1 MTERSGGGAVWSIVL
16 AGGDGLRTQGFIRS
30 WLGVDRPK
38 QYCTFVGTRSMF
50 QHTLDRAARL
60 IPWNRIVVV
69 AAAHHQ
75 EEVWEQL
82 EKRDPGLVLFQPV
95 NLDTAAGVL
104 LPLTHILARDP
115 EATVVI
121 YPSDHFVYPEDRF
134 LENVEQAV
142 ETSERIGG
150 RPLLLATKP
159 DQLELE
165 YGWILPGKRL
175 TVNGAQD
182 ARAVH
187 SFIEKPPA
195 AQVAM
200 LTGSGALW
208 NTMVVVA
215 KGASLWALGERSL
228 PKMMTLF
235 GRLKEAIDS
244 PREPEILETIYGV
257 MPRRNFSTHMLESAP
272 ERLAVMELRDVL
284 WSDWG
289 RPSRIV
295 QMLEKIDRRPAFAD
309 ANLPALPA

>member
-1 MTERSGGGAVWSIVL
+1 
-16 AGGDGLRTQGFIRS
+16 
-30 WLGVDRPK
+30 
-38 QYCTFVGTRSMF
+38 MF

-82 EKRDPGLVLFQPV
+82 EKRDPGLVLFQPM